1 MRTLLPLFVG
11 LLAFVSQAFAAP
23 APTFTA
29 TDSAGRTHNLSDYK
43 GKIVVLEWFNNQCP
57 YVKKHYETHNM
68 QNLQKKYRD
77 QGVVWLMVNSS
88 APGKQ
93 GSLSNEKVQELWKNW
108 EIAADAYLQDP
119 SGTIGKMYG
128 AKATPHMYVISAAGE
143 LVYQGAID
151 DNDSSSHSSVA
162 SAKNYVSQV
171 LDELLT
177 GKTVSV
183 KSTEAYGC
191 SIKYTA

>member
-1 MRTLLPLFVG
+1 MKTLLG
-11 LLAFVSQAFAAP
+11 LLISLAALATQAIAAP

-29 TDSAGRTHNLSDYK
+29 TDSTGRTHNLSDYK

-93 GSLSNEKVQELWKNW
+93 GSLSNEKVQELWKKW
-108 EIAADAYLQDP
+108 EIAADAYLQDA
-119 SGTIGKMYG
+119 SGTIGKTYG

-177 GKTVSV
+177 GKTVTV